1 MNWLAK
7 LLGKKKTPE
16 LSAEEKEKSKRKW
29 DGFDF
34 FQKGRECYLN
44 RQTEEALMNLDKA
57 FENGF
62 AENFP
67 TEATNLYDMRAGCL
81 QELGYDYD
89 AINDFDKSIA
99 LSPNDCNKYFSR
111 SISKGAILDLEGA
124 VADLEKA
131 IELSKIDNELNR
143 EYNDEAQKQGYKNG
157 AAGMFV
163 MRLAMAKMDLD
174 SEIKDRESIE
184 NATTPKE
191 KEFWQNTYDERREKR
206 LSRTKKR

>member
-16 LSAEEKEKSKRKW
+16 LSAEEKEQSQKKW

-34 FQKGRECYLN
+34 FQKGQDCYFN
-44 RQTEEALMNLDKA
+44 RQTNEALSYFEKA
-57 FENGF
+57 FEYGF
-62 AENFP
+62 AETFP
-67 TEATNLYDMRAGCL
+67 SEATKLYDLRAGCL
-81 QELGYDYD
+81 QELNFHYD
-89 AINDFDKSIA
+89 AINDFDKSII
-99 LSPNDCNKYFSR
+99 LSSNDCNKYFSR
-111 SISKGAILDLEGA
+111 STSKGAILDFEGA

-174 SEIKDRESIE
+174 SEVKDRGEIE
-184 NATTPKE
+184 NAATPKD
-191 KEFWQNTYDERREKR
+191 KEFWQNTYDEKREKR
-206 LSRTKKR
+206 LGRIKRR